1 VTRYTDRGLKSYALA
16 ERVIEMVT
24 LPTVEER
31 VMAVYKLLDEKYTF
45 GSEQNAVAA
54 ERAFRLAI
62 VDHQVEVQLRNKA
75 RRQKRER
82 EEQAKLAELGLD
94 GVVD

>member
-1 VTRYTDRGLKSYALA
+1 
-16 ERVIEMVT
+16 
-24 LPTVEER
+24 
-31 VMAVYKLLDEKYTF
+31 
-45 GSEQNAVAA
+45 
-54 ERAFRLAI
+54 